1 MKKLFI
7 FTINLLC
14 VFIMFFSPAEGTVI
28 QGNISMSDQVPQEF
42 FGNWRVSS
50 VCTKATNKEY
60 LGSKSVDLWILSRM
74 GNTISL
80 TNPLSGAKA
89 DISVSDVKGQTVK
102 FLKKAYYPD
111 EESIEKP
118 VLTLQDDKFFGT
130 DTIIIKTYKNGELI
144 KEDYVEY
151 QVKGTRISGVGIS
164 EIFGK

>member
-1 MKKLFI
+1 MKKFFVLIVSFVCMI
-7 FTINLLC
+7 
-14 VFIMFFSPAEGTVI
+14 FSPVNAMVIEGNV
-28 QGNISMSDQVPQEF
+28 SMSDQVPKEF
-42 FGNWRVSS
+42 FGSWRVSS
-50 VCTKATNKEY
+50 VCTKATNKEF
-60 LGSKSVDLWILSRM
+60 LGGKSMDLWILSRM
-74 GNTISL
+74 GDTISL

-102 FLKKAYYPD
+102 FLKKAYFPD

-118 VLTLQDDKFFGT
+118 VLTLQDDKFYGT

-151 QVKGTRISGVGIS
+151 QVRGTRISGVGIP